1 MRKKTKM
8 ILSTVF
14 CASALALAGGALMS
28 ANTLPASAAA
38 TPVMKIKGAN
48 LAIEDNVHILFALS
62 LENVTAENVD
72 LLVWKEVPAA
82 YTEGTQL
89 HTVDYGGATVDS
101 LPVYTYDKLALK
113 EMTQEVYVCAHT
125 EVSGVDYYS
134 EPIKYSILEYA
145 YNKLGKT
152 EATPTTNANLIATL
166 NEMLEFG
173 AAMQTYK
180 NHNVDKLAT
189 NDFTYVRLAGGAK
202 FTDGFDY
209 GLFEVGSTVE
219 IVGDTTDEM
228 YNKACFEKT
237 SGSATLTVPES
248 IIIPEEDA
256 PEIVDGTPVNK
267 VYVMSDYEAGTQ
279 YAENETH
286 VLDDYVTVTTTDC
299 HFTSELRIYSS
310 STNNGYAIISSTNVI
325 TGISMNA
332 GNKADTVNIYGSYNG
347 LTWTEEPIA
356 TIATDSAYADYSETF
371 TEQYK
376 YLKLDVAGTQQVRI
390 KNFTLTLLSTDES
403 PVEEDV
409 AAIVKNQAKVDAE
422 MASFALSVSE
432 ISGATTEYLPTK
444 GTTNTDVSIN
454 WALTT
459 EVENVS
465 IESNAIVTAI
475 NPMGNTTIS
484 LTATFSCGSG
494 EDKATATKDGFT
506 IVWKPQ
512 AANIATES
520 LSFEDVA
527 NRTVFGEEQ
536 QVWVQ
541 NGITFTNN
549 KAESTS
555 NMGDYY
561 NPVRLYKGSEVII
574 SYDKVITKIEFTCG
588 GSTYT
593 DELQNS
599 VSSLGSVTVSGSV
612 VTLVLT
618 TPASS
623 VTFTPTAAI
632 WIDSLIIT
640 YNA

>member
-28 ANTLPASAAA
+28 ANMLPASAAA

-89 HTVDYGGATVDS
+89 HTIDYGGATVDS

-152 EATPTTNANLIATL
+152 EATPTTDANLIATL

-189 NDFTYVRLAGGAK
+189 DDFTYVRLAGGAK

-228 YNKACFEKT
+228 YDKACFEKT
-237 SGSATLTVPES
+237 SGGVTLTVPES
-248 IIIPEEDA
+248 ILVPTEQA
-256 PEIVDGTPVNK
+256 PDSKTYTISEYP
-267 VYVMSDYEAGTQ
+267 AGTQ
-279 YAENETH
+279 YAKGEEH
-286 VLDDYVTVTTTDC
+286 WLDAFVTVTTTQC
-299 HFTSELRIYSS
+299 HFTDQLYIYSS
-310 STNNGYAIISSTNVI
+310 NAHNGYAIISSPTAI
-325 TGISMNA
+325 AGISLNA
-332 GNKADTVNIYGSYNG
+332 GNGADTLNIYGSNDG
-347 LTWTEEPIA
+347 ETWTTDPIA
-356 TIATDSAYADYSETF
+356 AITTTTSYADYSVIF

-376 YLKLDVAGTQQVRI
+376 YLKLDVAGTKQVRI
-390 KNFTLTLLSTDES
+390 ANFTIFWKAD
-403 PVEEDV
+403 
-409 AAIVKNQAKVDAE
+409 
-422 MASFALSVSE
+422 
-432 ISGATTEYLPTK
+432 
-444 GTTNTDVSIN
+444 SIN
-454 WALTT
+454 L
-459 EVENVS
+459 N
-465 IESNAIVTAI
+465 
-475 NPMGNTTIS
+475 
-484 LTATFSCGSG
+484 
-494 EDKATATKDGFT
+494 
-506 IVWKPQ
+506 
-512 AANIATES
+512 
-520 LSFEDVA
+520 DVA
-527 NRTVFGEEQ
+527 NRTNYSTAQ
-536 QVWVQ
+536 QIWTQ
-541 NGITFTNN
+541 NGITITNN
-549 KAESTS
+549 QGTGNDIADEA
-555 NMGDYY
+555 
-561 NPVRLYKGSEVII
+561 PLRVYKNSEVII
-574 SYDKVITKIEFTCG
+574 SYNKNIKKIVFTCNKAAYATALEA
-588 GSTYT
+588 SLTSL
-593 DELQNS
+593 EL
-599 VSSLGSVTVSGSV
+599 GEVTVSGKV

>member
-72 LLVWKEVPAA
+72 LLVWKETPTA

-89 HTVDYGGATVDS
+89 HTIDYGGATVDS

-152 EATPTTNANLIATL
+152 EATPTTDANLIATL
-166 NEMLEFG
+166 NEMLQFG

-189 NDFTYVRLAGGAK
+189 DDFTYVRLAGGAK

-237 SGSATLTVPES
+237 SGGATLTVPES
-248 IIIPEEDA
+248 ILVPTEQA
-256 PEIVDGTPVNK
+256 PDSKTYTISEYP
-267 VYVMSDYEAGTQ
+267 AGTQ
-279 YAENETH
+279 YAKGEEH
-286 VLDDYVTVTTTDC
+286 WLDAFVTVTTTQC
-299 HFTSELRIYSS
+299 HFTDQLYIYSS
-310 STNNGYAIISSTNVI
+310 NAHNGYAIISSPTAI
-325 TGISMNA
+325 AGISLNA
-332 GNKADTVNIYGSYNG
+332 GNGADTLNIYGSNDG
-347 LTWTEEPIA
+347 ETWTTDPIA
-356 TIATDSAYADYSETF
+356 AITTTTSYADYSVIF

-376 YLKLDVAGTQQVRI
+376 YLKLDVAGTKQVRI
-390 KNFTLTLLSTDES
+390 ANFTIFWKAD
-403 PVEEDV
+403 
-409 AAIVKNQAKVDAE
+409 
-422 MASFALSVSE
+422 
-432 ISGATTEYLPTK
+432 
-444 GTTNTDVSIN
+444 SIN
-454 WALTT
+454 L
-459 EVENVS
+459 N
-465 IESNAIVTAI
+465 
-475 NPMGNTTIS
+475 
-484 LTATFSCGSG
+484 
-494 EDKATATKDGFT
+494 
-506 IVWKPQ
+506 
-512 AANIATES
+512 
-520 LSFEDVA
+520 DVA
-527 NRTVFGEEQ
+527 NRTSWSATQ
-536 QVWVQ
+536 QIWEQ
-541 NGITFTNN
+541 NGITITNN
-549 KAESTS
+549 QGTGNDIAGEL
-555 NMGDYY
+555 
-561 NPVRLYKGSEVII
+561 PLRVYKNSEVII
-574 SYDKVITKIEFTCG
+574 SYNKNIKKIIFTCNTTTHATALG
-588 GSTYT
+588 ESLNST
-593 DELQNS
+593 EAQ
-599 VSSLGSVTVSGSV
+599 LGEVTVSGKV